1 MCIAKTLIMKSWK
14 FEDPT
19 NTPSGEKPE
28 VKEKLKNAP
37 IFLKLGKYVA
47 ETLITKSWK
56 LEGRNST
63 PSGQNRK

>member
-37 IFLKLGKYVA
+37 IFLKLCKYVA

-56 LEGRNST
+56 F
-63 PSGQNRK
+63 